1 MAGTALLRRL
11 SWQLGTVVEVVDE
24 TPTVRTV
31 VLDLPDWPEHRAGQH
46 VDIRL
51 TAEDGYRAERAY
63 SIASAP
69 GEQVA
74 ITVERLEDG
83 EVSPYLT
90 EVLREGDQL
99 ELRGPIGGYFV
110 WGPDNGGPLLLVAG
124 GSGVAP
130 FRAML
135 RHRHRLGS
143 EVATRLL
150 YSSRTLDDV
159 IYRAELDKPEPGLE
173 VVQTLTR
180 SQPPD
185 WAGYSRRV
193 DQDMLREVAW
203 PAAETPLAFVCGPTS
218 FVETVAS
225 GLVDLGYAPARVKTE
240 RFGATG
246 GR

>member
-1 MAGTALLRRL
+1 MAGTAVLRRL
-11 SWQLGTVVEVVDE
+11 SWQLGTVVEVVEE
-24 TPTVRTV
+24 TPSVRTI
-31 VLDLPDWPEHRAGQH
+31 VLDLADWPEHHAGQH

-63 SIASAP
+63 SISSAP
-69 GEQVA
+69 GEPVA
-74 ITVERLEDG
+74 ITVERLDDG

-90 EVLREGDQL
+90 EVLRDGDQL
-99 ELRGPIGGYFV
+99 ELRGPIGGYFI
-110 WGPDNGGPLLLVAG
+110 WEPADGGPLLLVAG

-135 RHRHRLGS
+135 RHRRRLGS

-150 YSSRTLDDV
+150 YSSRTLEDV
-159 IYRAELDKPEPGLE
+159 IYRGELEQAEPGLE

-180 SQPPD
+180 SQP
-185 WAGYSRRV
+185 AGWGGYARRV
-193 DQDMLREVAW
+193 DQDMLAEVAW
-203 PAAETPLAFVCGPTS
+203 PADESPLTFVCGPTG
-218 FVETVAS
+218 FVETVADA
-225 GLVDLGYAPARVKTE
+225 LVGLGYAPARVKTE

>member
-110 WGPDNGGPLLLVAG
+110 WGPEDDGPLLLVAG

-185 WAGYSRRV
+185 WARLLTPGGSG
-193 DQDMLREVAW
+193 
-203 PAAETPLAFVCGPTS
+203 PAA
-218 FVETVAS
+218 
-225 GLVDLGYAPARVKTE
+225 
-240 RFGATG
+240 
-246 GR
+246 

>member
-1 MAGTALLRRL
+1 VAGTAVLRRL
-11 SWQLGTVVEVVDE
+11 TWQLGTVVEVVDE
-24 TPTVRTV
+24 TPRVRTV
-31 VLDLPDWPEHRAGQH
+31 VLDLADWPEHRAGQH

-69 GEQVA
+69 GEPVA

-90 EVLREGDQL
+90 EVLRAGDQI

-110 WGPDNGGPLLLVAG
+110 WGPEVGGPLLLVAG
-124 GSGVAP
+124 GSGVVP

-135 RHRHRLGS
+135 RHRRRAGS
-143 EVATRLL
+143 DVAARLL
-150 YSSRTLDDV
+150 YSSRSLEDV
-159 IYRAELDKPEPGLE
+159 IYRAELEQPEPGLE
-173 VVQTLTR
+173 IVQTLTR
-180 SQPPD
+180 SQPAD
-185 WAGYSRRV
+185 WGGYARRV
-193 DQDMLREVAW
+193 DQEMLREVCW
-203 PAAETPLAFVCGPTS
+203 PASASPHAYVCGPTS

-246 GR
+246 SR